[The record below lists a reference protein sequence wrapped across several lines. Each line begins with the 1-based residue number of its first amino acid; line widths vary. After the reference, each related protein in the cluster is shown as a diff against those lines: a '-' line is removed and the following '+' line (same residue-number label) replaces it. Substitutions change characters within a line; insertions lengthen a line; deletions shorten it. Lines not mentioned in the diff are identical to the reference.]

1 MNLLTESQKSQL
13 IANACAAREA
23 AQSGHEVDP
32 FPVVKL
38 FAPDGYL
45 VCLIAEL
52 DPHGGDY
59 AYGLYDDGHGHP
71 YEGFVLLS
79 AILEAQRE
87 RGFRIECDPHFI
99 ATQPLS
105 AYTARARVRGLIQ
118 T

>member
-1 MNLLTESQKSQL
+1 MKLLTESQKSQL

-23 AQSGHEVDP
+23 AERGHEVDP

-38 FAPDGYL
+38 FVPDGYL

-52 DPHGGDY
+52 DPQGGDY

-79 AILEAQRE
+79 AIAQAQLKH
-87 RGFRIECDPHFI
+87 GFRIECDPDFV

-105 AYTARARVRGLIQ
+105 AYTASARARGLIQ
-118 T
+118 A

>member
-23 AQSGHEVDP
+23 AQRGREVDP

-38 FAPDGYL
+38 LAPDGYL

-71 YEGFVLLS
+71 YEGFVVLS
-79 AILEAQRE
+79 ILEQTQRKL
-87 RGFRIECDPHFI
+87 GFRIECDEHFV

-105 AYTARARVRGLIQ
+105 AYTAKARARGLIQ

>member
-13 IANACAAREA
+13 IANAVAAREA
-23 AQSGHEVDP
+23 AQHCQEVDP

-59 AYGLYDDGHGHP
+59 AYGLYDDGHSVP
-71 YEGFVLLS
+71 YEGFVFLS
-79 AILEAQRE
+79 DIEKVQLKH
-87 RGFRIECDPHFI
+87 GFRIESDQKFV
-99 ATQPLS
+99 ATKPLS
-105 AYTARARVRGLIQ
+105 AYTAIARARGLIQ